1 MLIFL
6 LRPQNLKKLSLII
19 ATIAERQCTP
29 MTPPPPVQCDFCDN
43 VYCYKCSE
51 ISSKAQYKKN
61 YVLKLRKRM
70 AQCGFCRHCRT
81 SVPGVKKMTVRVT
94 KVEET
99 QSQVLNRLDSLEK
112 TTEGIDEK
120 IKEAIQEQK
129 EVDIRKLSVMCFGL
143 RESTEESQEER
154 NAEETE
160 KLKRIITY
168 DLELSEDDFPLD
180 GFTPIRIG
188 QPKPNRVRPIRFEA
202 KTVAGKK
209 KLLQMARTK
218 LKDSRDSECKDLYF
232 KPDLTKKQRAEAF
245 TKRERRRAENVENQN
260 SGAVEGGAGG
270 GEPFHCS
277 QSQ

>member
-1 MLIFL
+1 MY
-6 LRPQNLKKLSLII
+6 SSD
-19 ATIAERQCTP
+19 
-29 MTPPPPVQCDFCDN
+29 PPVQCDFCDN
-43 VYCYKCSE
+43 VYCYKCSD
-51 ISSKAQYKKN
+51 ISSKAQYKKLCI
-61 YVLKLRKRM
+61 VAKEEDGTM
-70 AQCGFCRHCRT
+70 WFCRHCRT

-99 QSQVLNRLDSLEK
+99 QSQVLKRLESLEK

-120 IKEAIQEQK
+120 IKEAMQEQK

-154 NAEETE
+154 ISEETE

-168 DLELSEDDFPLD
+168 DLELTEDDFPLD
-180 GFTPIRIG
+180 GFKPIRIG

-218 LKDSRDSECKDLYF
+218 LKDSRDPECKDLYF

-260 SGAVEGGAGG
+260 IGAAEGGAGG
-270 GEPFHCS
+270 GEPFHGS